1 MADKTER
8 KDARKLKA
16 IARKSKKITAM
27 KKQLKTPSKTSGA
40 RGVKGYNKSS
50 VKKRIARKTKAVVR
64 KSNKLTEAAR
74 RKLYLDKIKKGK
86 IPVGFKKLPKK

>member
-1 MADKTER
+1 MSDKTKR

-40 RGVKGYNKSS
+40 KGVKGYNKSS
-50 VKKRIARKTKAVVR
+50 VKKRIARKTKAIVR
-64 KSNKLTEAAR
+64 KGNKLSESER
-74 RKLYLDKIKKGK
+74 QKMLKSGLLGKLKK
-86 IPVGFKKLPKK
+86 VKK

>member
-1 MADKTER
+1 MSDKTKR

-50 VKKRIARKTKAVVR
+50 VKKRIARKTKAIVR
-64 KSNKLTEAAR
+64 KGNKLSESAR
-74 RKLYLDKIKKGK
+74 QKMLKSGVLKK
-86 IPVGFKKLPKK
+86 VKK

>member
-1 MADKTER
+1 MSDKTKR

-16 IARKSKKITAM
+16 IVRKSKKITAM

-50 VKKRIARKTKAVVR
+50 VKKRIARKTKAIVR
-64 KSNKLTEAAR
+64 KGNKLSESAR
-74 RKLYLDKIKKGK
+74 QKMLKSGILGKLKK
-86 IPVGFKKLPKK
+86 VKK

>member
-1 MADKTER
+1 MSDKTKR

-16 IARKSKKITAM
+16 ITRKSKKITAM

-50 VKKRIARKTKAVVR
+50 VKKRIARKTKAIVR
-64 KSNKLTEAAR
+64 KGNKLSDSAR
-74 RKLYLDKIKKGK
+74 QKMLKSGILGKLKK
-86 IPVGFKKLPKK
+86 VKK

>member
-1 MADKTER
+1 MSDKTKR

-50 VKKRIARKTKAVVR
+50 VKKRIARKTKAIVR
-64 KSNKLTEAAR
+64 KGNKLSESAR
-74 RKLYLDKIKKGK
+74 QKMLKSGILGKLKK
-86 IPVGFKKLPKK
+86 VKK